1 MMNCTVIKEEILKYK
16 GPLNK
21 MAKRRHKKIKQSR
34 ESVAGPEKQE
44 EEEIYHPVKCTE
56 CSTEVAV
63 LDKDEVFHFFNVLA
77 SHS

>member
-1 MMNCTVIKEEILKYK
+1 MNCTVVKDEILKYK

-21 MAKRRHKKIKQSR
+21 MTKRRNKKIKQSS
-34 ESVAGPEKQE
+34 ESIAGQEKQE